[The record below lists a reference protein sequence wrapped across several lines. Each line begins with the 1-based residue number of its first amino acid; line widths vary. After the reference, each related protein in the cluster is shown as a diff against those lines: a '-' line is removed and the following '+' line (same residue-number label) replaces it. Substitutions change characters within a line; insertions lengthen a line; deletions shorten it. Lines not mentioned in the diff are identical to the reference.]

1 MSTRLSPRLI
11 YGISAAVILLIEI
24 FIALFVNDRFIRPY
38 GGDIL
43 VAALLCC
50 MVRIVFP
57 KKPKL
62 LSLYIFIFSVLV
74 ETAQYFDIVSLLGL
88 SHISFFRILIGTS
101 FSFIDILCYGLGCV
115 AFAAIEG
122 IFKRK
127 TACQR

>member
-43 VAALLCC
+43 VTALLCC
-50 MVRIVFP
+50 MVRIVFSE
-57 KKPKL
+57 KPKL
-62 LSLYIFIFSVLV
+62 LPLYVFIFSVLV
-74 ETAQYFDIVSLLGL
+74 EVAQYFDIVTILGL

-101 FSFIDILCYGLGCV
+101 FSFIDILCYGLGCA
-115 AFAAIEG
+115 AFAVIEG
-122 IFKRK
+122 IFKRN
-127 TACQR
+127 